1 MLPDYMVPAAFVL
14 LDQLPLTPNGKL
26 DRNALPAPDWH
37 GTGDAVAPRTPTEQA
52 LAAIWRDVL
61 KLDRVGVNDN
71 FFALGGDSLS
81 ATRVIARVQQELL
94 VAVPLRTMFETTTL
108 GELADRV
115 GILDWVNAA
124 PLAAEAEPNVE
135 EGII

>member
-1 MLPDYMVPAAFVL
+1 
-14 LDQLPLTPNGKL
+14 
-26 DRNALPAPDWH
+26 LPAPDWH
-37 GTGDAVAPRTPTEQA
+37 GTGDAVAPRTPTEHA

-61 KLDRVGVNDN
+61 KLDRVGVNGN

-94 VAVPLRTMFETTTL
+94 VAVPLRTMFETMTL